1 VIVVTSKNK
10 EDFPLP
16 IAIMLFAII
25 AGGYFYLNILRFHPG
40 SIIVL
45 KQFCEHYSNG
55 IGFSVIALITN
66 ITFIGSYLKRTF
78 GLSKQGSK
86 LAALQGKKVRK
97 GITKTDLTL
106 FFIGVVCFMQ
116 TRKTIHP
123 ILGPVFSPMMSLV
136 GSQWLAISLSMNLA
150 VFVFFALK
158 LLLQIF
164 EKFDFVKSRN
174 KNLETPST
182 EEGELVLGTT
192 MGELY
197 SDAQNIDSQKNSGFQ
212 ESWVKIPRRGVNGG
226 IFITG
231 SVGSGKS
238 QGTILPYL
246 KQIVA
251 NKDKCPA
258 LLAIDPKGTFL
269 REAETI
275 FNEAGVSDRIVRI
288 TLKGDQTFNP
298 VFANDCL
305 KNSRFVE
312 LAEMVRAASIN
323 FMGKSSDSP
332 FWSVSSTNLIR
343 NAIVYCAATIGY
355 FTLLDLYKSIVE
367 AANLNIVENLKAILN
382 KKEFTQEERFN
393 IERCIDYFENEYL
406 QMDNRLRTSIVA
418 TGTAFINQF
427 QEYHASRIFCPKKE
441 DLTLTSME
449 QLILDGNIL
458 LFDIQQPGLARSMG
472 TIIKLHFEQAV
483 LNLLPELKQKNQPWT
498 TALIIDEY
506 QDVVTCGGGGTIGD
520 DSFLAKARESK
531 PAVIVATQS
540 LSSLMN
546 TVGSSRPAL
555 ELVQNFRTR
564 IACHSSDIETIKMYQ
579 ELAGKKDTESEVRSL
594 SETSQSAKLNLIA
607 GGFESENSN
616 LNESVSF
623 SKRREDLISGQEF
636 SRLRTF
642 EAFAQVFDGVNTK
655 FVKLHLKPSFL
666 KKVNVK
672 HDDVLEM
679 IKQPEGKQKS
689 VSLLKTLFKHVLCIL
704 MSFISVKKAIADS
717 GVPTVCSVA
726 STPSYESCLDL
737 QIKGCTC
744 GFPPHPCALISY
756 YVPQSF
762 IEVWPDPRMTYFSIL
777 PGVRLQMK
785 SATPGIYGAEAD
797 DDTQSYHAHALSIP
811 FASMIFSSMPAHGTR
826 MEKYCFDAMSEHF
839 GTHWRTGK
847 SDLTQPFF
855 LAWSLAPKACL
866 LKGAATSV
874 TGEPGGAPR
883 GDSFICSFKVPKVNM
898 FPPSSHDACN
908 GWGTFYPRYGSY
920 AGPAGMTGALMIGSR
935 IKSLAAEVLSSMP
948 NSPDE
953 KWQMIYPQASS
964 CFREGQ
970 NIGILETIKG
980 AREERRLINGKL
992 KGYLFAVWS
1001 RASTC
1006 QEYTSVIQAQ
1016 AAAASIGLV
1025 CRGAP

>member
-1 VIVVTSKNK
+1 VTVSKTK

-16 IAIMLFAII
+16 VAMMLFAAI
-25 AGGYFYLNILRFHPG
+25 AGGYLYLNVLRFHPN
-40 SIIVL
+40 SISVL
-45 KQFCEHYSNG
+45 KNFCEQYSNE
-55 IGFSVIALITN
+55 IGFCIIALVTN
-66 ITFIGSYLKRTF
+66 ITFMGSYIKRSF
-78 GLSKQGSK
+78 GLNKQGSK
-86 LAALQGKKVRK
+86 LAALQGKKKIRK
-97 GITKTDLTL
+97 ITKADFVLSFL
-106 FFIGVVCFMQ
+106 AMVFFFQ

-123 ILGPVFSPMMSLV
+123 ILGPVFSPLMGV
-136 GSQWLAISLSMNLA
+136 VESQRLTLAIAINNGI
-150 VFVFFALK
+150 FVFFILK
-158 LLLQIF
+158 LILQISKTVNIF
-164 EKFDFVKSRN
+164 ESAN
-174 KNLETPST
+174 KKLKPPVVDD
-182 EEGELVLGTT
+182 GELVLGTT
-192 MGELY
+192 IGEL
-197 SDAQNIDSQKNSGFQ
+197 NSFNCVENSSRNEQIQ
-212 ESWVKIPRRGVNGG
+212 ESWIKIPRRGVNGG

-238 QGTILPYL
+238 QGAILPYL
-246 KQIVA
+246 KQIVS

-258 LLAIDPKGTFL
+258 ILAIDPKGTFL
-269 REAETI
+269 REAEEI
-275 FNEAGVSDRIVRI
+275 FKEAGVSDRIVRI
-288 TLKGDQTFNP
+288 SLKGDQTFNP
-298 VFANDCL
+298 VFAKDCL
-305 KNSRFVE
+305 TNSRFVE
-312 LAEMVRAASIN
+312 LAEMVRAASVN

-343 NAIVYCAATIGY
+343 NAIVYCAATMGY

-367 AANLNIVENLKAILN
+367 AANPYIVENLKSVL
-382 KKEFTQEERFN
+382 TQKIFSDEEKFN
-393 IERCIDYFENEYL
+393 IARSIDYFENEYL

-427 QEYHASRIFCPKKE
+427 QEYSASRIFCPKEE

-449 QLILDGNIL
+449 QLILDGKIL

-483 LNLLPELKQKNQPWT
+483 LNLLPQLKLKDQPWT

-564 IACHSSDIETIKMYQ
+564 IAGHSSDIETIKMYQ
-579 ELAGKKDTESEVRSL
+579 ELAGKKETESEVRSL
-594 SETSQSAKLNLIA
+594 SETSQAAKLNLIA

-636 SRLRTF
+636 SRLKTF
-642 EAFAQVFDGVNTK
+642 EAFAQVFDGIDTK

-672 HDDVLEM
+672 HEEVLAM
-679 IKQPEGKQKS
+679 LKQPAKKNKS
-689 VSLLKTLFKHVLCIL
+689 PLSFKSIFKTSICLMLTLLNIRKV
-704 MSFISVKKAIADS
+704 MADT
-717 GVPTVCSVA
+717 GTPTVCSVA
-726 STPSYESCLDL
+726 STPSYETCLDL
-737 QIKGCTC
+737 QINGCTC

-826 MEKYCFDAMSEHF
+826 MEKFCFDAMSEHF

-855 LAWSLAPKACL
+855 LAWSLSPKACL
-866 LKGAATSV
+866 LKGAATSF

-883 GDSFICSFKVPKVNM
+883 GDSMMCSFKVPEVNM

-920 AGPAGMTGALMIGSR
+920 VGPASMTGALMIGSR
-935 IKSLAAEVLSSMP
+935 IKSLAAEVLNSMP
-948 NSPDE
+948 NNPDE

-970 NIGILETIKG
+970 NIGLLETIKG
-980 AREERRLINGKL
+980 VREERRLFNGKL
-992 KGYLFAVWS
+992 KGHLFAIWG
-1001 RASTC
+1001 RTSTC
-1006 QEYTSVIQAQ
+1006 QEFTSVIQAK